1 MWITYQVRT
10 WYRGR
15 IEGMKKR
22 WRVLLPET
30 KLDTSE
36 FLALH
41 GVAGVLFANRGITGV
56 EEARAFLRPD
66 WDKWIHDPFLFSGMR
81 DAVAR
86 TLTALES
93 GERITVHGDYDAD
106 GVTGSTVVITTL
118 REIEKLVGTRLPRP
132 GRENP
137 APTQIDYYI
146 PHRDKE
152 GYGLSLETV
161 QLLKDRGTS
170 LIITVDCGIANV
182 AEIAAARAAGMDVI
196 VLDHHRFGDELP
208 NAINIHP
215 GLPGETYPFKHLA
228 AVGVAWKFCSA
239 LLTEARSRGLA
250 IPDGWEKW
258 LLDLVSIATVTD
270 MVPLVGENRVLLTYG
285 LKVLNKTRRTG
296 LRKLIEIS
304 GRKLGE
310 INARDIGFSL
320 GPRINAAGRMDHA
333 ELALRLMLSESEEET
348 AELSEKL
355 EEHNRERQR
364 VVEDMF
370 MVAESRQTGGA
381 ISVLW
386 DSSWSPSLVGLVAGR
401 FLERT
406 GKPCVAIGKYGDAWI
421 GSGRSIAS
429 YDITEALRRAGE
441 GLLTRV
447 GGHVQ
452 ACGFSFADD
461 SFASL
466 LAERLQTDADER
478 LSSENLMPEL
488 LIDAELS
495 LSEISFQLVDM
506 VNSFQPFGIGNAEP
520 MFLTR
525 GLYVFD
531 VSTVGN
537 CGKHLRLTL
546 KSPEGFFQ
554 KFIGFGLGDR
564 RAEIEKGVLLDVVY
578 NIGANEWNGRKEIQ
592 CKLVDFQ

>member
-1 MWITYQVRT
+1 M
-10 WYRGR
+10 
-15 IEGMKKR
+15 
-22 WRVLLPET
+22 
-30 KLDTSE
+30 
-36 FLALH
+36 A
-41 GVAGVLFANRGITGV
+41 AVLFANRKIS
-56 EEARAFLRPD
+56 EAKEARAFLKPD
-66 WDKWIHDPFLFSGMR
+66 WDCGIHDPFLFSGMR

-93 GERITVHGDYDAD
+93 GERITIHGDYDAD

-118 REIEKLVGTRLPRP
+118 REIEKLVWARLPRT

-137 APTQIDYYI
+137 APTQIDFYI

-152 GYGLSLETV
+152 GYGLRLETV

-170 LIITVDCGIANV
+170 LLITVDCGIANV
-182 AEIAAARAAGMDVI
+182 EEIAAAREAGMDVI

-215 GLPGETYPFKHLA
+215 GLPNESYPFKHLA

-239 LLTEARSRGLA
+239 LITESRSRGFA
-250 IPDGWEKW
+250 IPEGWEKW

-270 MVPLVGENRVLLTYG
+270 MVPLTGENRVLLTYG
-285 LKVLNKTRRTG
+285 LKVLNKTRRIG
-296 LRKLIEIS
+296 LQQLIEIS

-310 INARDIGFSL
+310 ITARDVGFSL

-333 ELALRLMLSESEEET
+333 ELALQLMMSESFDEAE
-348 AELSEKL
+348 ELSEKL
-355 EEHNRERQR
+355 ELHNRERQR
-364 VVEDMF
+364 VVEEMF
-370 MVAESRQTGGA
+370 IVAESRKIDGA

-421 GSGRSIAS
+421 GSGRSVAS
-429 YDITEALRRAGE
+429 YDITEAVRRAGE

-447 GGHVQ
+447 GGHIQ
-452 ACGFSFADD
+452 ACGFSFVDD
-461 SFASL
+461 SFAPL
-466 LAERLQTDADER
+466 LAERLRVDADER
-478 LSSENLMPEL
+478 LSSENLLPEL
-488 LIDAELS
+488 LIDSELLFS
-495 LSEISFQLVDM
+495 DLSFQLIET
-506 VNSFQPFGIGNAEP
+506 VNCFQPFGIGNPEP
-520 MFLTR
+520 LFLTR
-525 GLYVFD
+525 RLSVFD

-537 CGKHLRLTL
+537 GGKHLRLTL

-554 KFIGFGLGDR
+554 KFIGFGMGDR
-564 RAEIEKGVLLDVVY
+564 RVELEKGVLIDVVY

>member
-1 MWITYQVRT
+1 MDVSDF
-10 WYRGR
+10 
-15 IEGMKKR
+15 
-22 WRVLLPET
+22 P
-30 KLDTSE
+30 D
-36 FLALH
+36 LH
-41 GVAGVLFANRGITGV
+41 EAASVLFANRGISDVG
-56 EEARAFLRPD
+56 EARAFLKPD
-66 WDKWIHDPFLFSGMR
+66 WDCGIHDPFLFSGMR

-93 GERITVHGDYDAD
+93 GERITIHGDYDAD

-118 REIEKLVGTRLPRP
+118 REIEKLVWARLPRT

-137 APTQIDYYI
+137 APTQIDFYI

-152 GYGLSLETV
+152 GYGLRLETV

-170 LIITVDCGIANV
+170 LLITVDCGIANV
-182 AEIAAARAAGMDVI
+182 EEIAAAREAGMDVI

-215 GLPGETYPFKHLA
+215 GLPNESYPFKHLA

-239 LLTEARSRGLA
+239 LITESRSRGFA
-250 IPDGWEKW
+250 IPEGWEKW

-270 MVPLVGENRVLLTYG
+270 MVPLTGENRVLLTYG
-285 LKVLNKTRRTG
+285 LKVLNKTRRIG
-296 LRKLIEIS
+296 LQQLIEIS

-310 INARDIGFSL
+310 ITARDVGFSL

-333 ELALRLMLSESEEET
+333 ELALQLMMSESFDEAE
-348 AELSEKL
+348 ELSEKL
-355 EEHNRERQR
+355 ELHNRERQR
-364 VVEDMF
+364 VVEEMF
-370 MVAESRQTGGA
+370 IVAESRKIDGA

-421 GSGRSIAS
+421 GSGRSVAS
-429 YDITEALRRAGE
+429 YDITEAVRRAGE

-447 GGHVQ
+447 GGHIQ
-452 ACGFSFADD
+452 ACGFSFVDD
-461 SFASL
+461 SFAPL
-466 LAERLQTDADER
+466 LAERLRVDADER
-478 LSSENLMPEL
+478 LSSENLLPEL
-488 LIDAELS
+488 LIDSELLFS
-495 LSEISFQLVDM
+495 DLSFQLIET
-506 VNSFQPFGIGNAEP
+506 VNCFQPFGIGNPEP
-520 MFLTR
+520 LFLTR
-525 GLYVFD
+525 RLSVFD

-537 CGKHLRLTL
+537 GGKHLRLTL

-554 KFIGFGLGDR
+554 KFIGFGMGDR
-564 RAEIEKGVLLDVVY
+564 RVELEKGVLIDVVY